1 MEDVITLFSVLI
13 FLGVLVRLKINIGI
27 TILLS
32 GVMLAIFKHIPLIE
46 ITRAFYVV
54 ATAWDTI
61 KLTLIVV
68 IITYFVELLKEA
80 KFLDRMV
87 KSFSEIF
94 SAKFFVPIFALIIG
108 TLPLP
113 GGALISAP
121 LVNEGMKKSSTT
133 PEEKTVINFWFRHV
147 WQPTSPLYPDMLLA
161 SSILGVSILRIIF
174 VQWPFSVLMIISGL
188 IFLIP
193 KINCINCAKRKISK
207 SALYELLLSIMPIFI
222 VLSLILIFHISIILS
237 GIVGIIY
244 VIIARKLTPK
254 NLLKAFRWRL
264 LLKLAILMFSIFYL
278 KHIFIKTGIIDG
290 IYVFLNER
298 NFPHFF
304 ILFSLPFIVSL
315 MTGAAAATVGVSY
328 PLLLPLLLTPQLN
341 NANLF
346 IAFLGG
352 WSALMLTPT
361 HLCLSLSMEYFDAMP
376 AKMYPLLLKNIIFL
390 MLCSTLWFLAVF
402 R

>member
-46 ITRAFYVV
+46 VARAFYVV
-54 ATAWDTI
+54 ATAWDMI

-121 LVNEGMKKSSTT
+121 LVNEGMKKSSAT

-147 WQPTSPLYPDMLLA
+147 W
-161 SSILGVSILRIIF
+161 
-174 VQWPFSVLMIISGL
+174 
-188 IFLIP
+188 
-193 KINCINCAKRKISK
+193 
-207 SALYELLLSIMPIFI
+207 
-222 VLSLILIFHISIILS
+222 
-237 GIVGIIY
+237 
-244 VIIARKLTPK
+244 
-254 NLLKAFRWRL
+254 
-264 LLKLAILMFSIFYL
+264 
-278 KHIFIKTGIIDG
+278 
-290 IYVFLNER
+290 
-298 NFPHFF
+298 
-304 ILFSLPFIVSL
+304 
-315 MTGAAAATVGVSY
+315 
-328 PLLLPLLLTPQLN
+328 
-341 NANLF
+341 
-346 IAFLGG
+346 
-352 WSALMLTPT
+352 
-361 HLCLSLSMEYFDAMP
+361 
-376 AKMYPLLLKNIIFL
+376 
-390 MLCSTLWFLAVF
+390 
-402 R
+402 